1 MKKEKKNRSFR
12 RAIVVDLSLNPNLVD
27 DTKVLEE
34 RYSNS
39 QPSTQRSTLQIQ
51 GWSVVFILTWIK
63 TTDKKYKQFVENRV
77 SEIRQNSN
85 VKDWEYKQEK
95 ENIAGLAFRG
105 CNLKTLKCTK
115 KWFNGPEWL
124 LHDKEK
130 WPTKDL
136 GQNKD
141 KYEKT
146 DAEEIQRGEGSA
158 AYFSEIGSKIKSKDF
173 RIEKV
178 IDLKRFSNFYKL
190 HGITTYVLRF
200 KENCRNKFWQE
211 SPEIAAKE
219 INEARLF
226 WVKQIQ
232 TLLVADCK
240 FEKTKTNLGIF
251 ADEEEIYRCVG
262 DKTRQVYHLNANI
275 LP

>member
-1 MKKEKKNRSFR
+1 MKTNTR
-12 RAIVVDLSLNPNLVD
+12 
-27 DTKVLEE
+27 
-34 RYSNS
+34 
-39 QPSTQRSTLQIQ
+39 
-51 GWSVVFILTWIK
+51 
-63 TTDKKYKQFVENRV
+63 KQ
-77 SEIRQNSN
+77 
-85 VKDWEYKQEK
+85 
-95 ENIAGLAFRG
+95 
-105 CNLKTLKCTK
+105 TLKK
-115 KWFNGPEWL
+115 FREVKVQ
-124 LHDKEK
+124 LHISV
-130 WPTKDL
+130 TLDL
-136 GQNKD
+136 RSNQ
-141 KYEKT
+141 
-146 DAEEIQRGEGSA
+146 
-158 AYFSEIGSKIKSKDF
+158 KDF

-232 TLLVADCK
+232 TLLVANCK

>member
-95 ENIAGLAFRG
+95 ENIAGLAFSG

-136 GQNKD
+136 G
-141 KYEKT
+141 
-146 DAEEIQRGEGSA
+146 
-158 AYFSEIGSKIKSKDF
+158 
-173 RIEKV
+173 
-178 IDLKRFSNFYKL
+178 
-190 HGITTYVLRF
+190 
-200 KENCRNKFWQE
+200 
-211 SPEIAAKE
+211 
-219 INEARLF
+219 
-226 WVKQIQ
+226 
-232 TLLVADCK
+232 
-240 FEKTKTNLGIF
+240 
-251 ADEEEIYRCVG
+251 
-262 DKTRQVYHLNANI
+262 
-275 LP
+275 